1 MNNSVVSEL
10 RSRNSQIGTLPSL
23 LGALN
28 TASREIARGRLF
40 PGTAVESLDWPSRR
54 PQNSNSPGA
63 TPASTTNGDAMR
75 LDKFTL
81 KGQEA
86 IETAVA
92 RAEQSQHQ
100 QVEPEHVLR
109 ALIEQPEG
117 IARPLLGKIGANPQI
132 ILNEIETIIAKFP
145 QVSGTGQQY
154 ISPRLNAIFAKA
166 KKEADALKDE
176 FVSTEHLLLA
186 IADEKSGDAGRILRA
201 HAAGRDTLKKAID
214 QMRGGSRIT
223 SQNAEESYQALGKYS
238 KDLTELARQGKLDP
252 VIGRDDEVRR
262 VIQVLSRRTK
272 NNPVLIGEPG
282 VGKTAIVEGLAQR
295 IISGDVP
302 ETLKNKRLVG
312 LDLGAML
319 AGAKYRGEFEERLKA
334 VLREIEKAEGQ
345 IICFIDELHTLV
357 GAGGSEGAVDASNML
372 KPALARGEL
381 RCVGATTLN
390 EYQKYIEKD
399 KALERRFQQVYVG
412 EPNVEDTIAIL
423 RGLKDKYETHHG
435 VRIKDSAIVAAAMLS
450 NRYITDRFLPD
461 KAIDLIDEAASRLR
475 IEIDSLPTEID
486 EVEREII
493 QREIERQALLRE
505 EDAVSRERLARVE
518 QEIADLKERS
528 HGMKAK
534 WQSEKEVIERIR
546 GSKEQMEQLKLH
558 AEQFERAGDY
568 GKVAE
573 LRYGSMVELQ
583 KQFDADQGRLA
594 ELQKAGR
601 TLKEEVT
608 EEDVAEV
615 VAKWTGVPVSKML
628 EGEMQ
633 KLVRM
638 EEGLAERVIG
648 QRDALTAVANAV
660 RRARAGLN
668 DPKRPIGSFIFLG
681 PTGVGK
687 TETARALAEF
697 LFDDERAI
705 VRLDMSEYMEKHSV
719 ARLVGAPPGYVGYE
733 EGGYLTEAVRRRP
746 YSVVLF
752 DEIEKAH
759 PDVFNA
765 LLQILDDG
773 RLTDGKGRTVDFK
786 NTVIIMTSNLGSREI
801 QEWEQD
807 EETLRARVLEQLRE
821 SFKPEFLNRV
831 DEVIIFKKLGID
843 ELRQIIKIQLEGLRK
858 MLAERKISLEL
869 EATAEE
875 VLALEGFDPVYG
887 ARPLKRAIQRLIQN
901 PLAMKLLAGEIQPGD
916 TLQVQGD
923 VDRRQ
928 MIFATLGQG
937 AAAKG

>member
-1 MNNSVVSEL
+1 V
-10 RSRNSQIGTLPSL
+10 
-23 LGALN
+23 
-28 TASREIARGRLF
+28 
-40 PGTAVESLDWPSRR
+40 
-54 PQNSNSPGA
+54 
-63 TPASTTNGDAMR
+63 R

-81 KGQEA
+81 KAQEA
-86 IETAVA
+86 IESAVA
-92 RAEQSQHQ
+92 LAEKNQHQ
-100 QVEPEHVLR
+100 NVEPEHLLS

-117 IARPLLGKIGANPQI
+117 VTRPILGKVGANLQI
-132 ILNEIETIIAKFP
+132 LLSEVEAAIKKFP
-145 QVSGTGQQY
+145 QVSGTGQRY
-154 ISPRLNAIFAKA
+154 YSPRLSDIFTKA
-166 KKEADALKDE
+166 QKEADKLKDE
-176 FVSTEHLLLA
+176 YISTEHLLLA
-186 IADEKSGDAGRILRA
+186 IAEEKNGEAGRILRS
-201 HAAGRDTLKKAID
+201 HGVNRAALMKIIEV
-214 QMRGGSRIT
+214 MRAGARVT
-223 SQNAEESYQALGKYS
+223 SQSAEESYQALSKYS
-238 KDLTELARQGKLDP
+238 RDLTDLARQGKLDP
-252 VIGRDDEVRR
+252 VIGRDDEIRR
-262 VIQVLSRRTK
+262 TIQVLSRRTK

-295 IISGDVP
+295 IVSGDVP
-302 ETLKNKRLVG
+302 ETLKNKRLVA

-334 VLREIEKAEGQ
+334 VLREIEKSNGQ

-357 GAGGSEGAVDASNML
+357 GAGSAEGAVDASNML

-399 KALERRFQQVYVG
+399 KALERRFQQVYIG

-435 VRIKDSAIVAAAMLS
+435 VRIKDAAIVAAATLS

-493 QREIERQALLRE
+493 QREIERQALMRE
-505 EDAVSRERLARVE
+505 EDAVSKERLSKVE
-518 QEIADLKERS
+518 KEIADLKEKS
-528 HGMKAK
+528 GAMKAK

-546 GSKEQMEQLKLH
+546 SKKEQMEQLKVQ

-573 LRYGSMVELQ
+573 IRYGS
-583 KQFDADQGRLA
+583 LA
-594 ELQKAGR
+594 ELQKSLDADQAKLEELQKGGR

-615 VAKWTGVPVSKML
+615 VAKWTGIPVSKML
-628 EGEMQ
+628 ESEMQ
-633 KLVRM
+633 KLIRM
-638 EEGLAERVIG
+638 EERLSERVVG
-648 QRDALTAVANAV
+648 QDDALLAVANAV
-660 RRARAGLN
+660 RRARAGLQ

-697 LFDDERAI
+697 LFDDEHAM
-705 VRLDMSEYMEKHSV
+705 VRIDMSEFMEKHSV
-719 ARLVGAPPGYVGYE
+719 ARLIGAPPGYVGYD

-759 PDVFNA
+759 SDVFNI

-801 QEWEQD
+801 GDWEGD
-807 EETLRARVLEQLRE
+807 EDVMRSRVMEQLRAE
-821 SFKPEFLNRV
+821 FKPEFLNRI
-831 DEVIIFKKLGID
+831 DDVIIFKRLGVE
-843 ELRQIIKIQLEGLRK
+843 ELRQIIKIQLESLRRT
-858 MLAERKISLEL
+858 LADRKINLVL
-869 EATAEE
+869 DPTAEE
-875 VLALEGFDPVYG
+875 LLAREGFDPVYG
-887 ARPLKRAIQRLIQN
+887 ARPLKRAIQSLIQN
-901 PLAMKLLAGEIQPGD
+901 PLAMKLLGGEIKPNDTVVVKGDLHRGQMTFTTEQGAGE
-916 TLQVQGD
+916 QGSG
-923 VDRRQ
+923 R
-928 MIFATLGQG
+928 
-937 AAAKG
+937 